1 MNYTYYKRYR
11 PSPKRTNFKSFFW
24 LVLILVVLLLV
35 LKGCVS
41 VVSSLLKDKEDEAT
55 LTLNKGSAQVV
66 EWGQTDSQEVADA
79 QLLLVGDTVQTG
91 EGSIVTLTFTNGTTV
106 MLDQNS
112 KMTFAKATVTDS
124 AQTLE
129 VDLLDGRAFVKQAP
143 QDENQ
148 PTLLLHTAVM
158 NIESMSASYLASNQ
172 SNKQYIYGFD
182 GQATVRF
189 VDRSQEDS
197 VIDTATI
204 EKGKKSVLTD
214 DAEKNLLARESV
226 TLIGDAGDDLMGD
239 SFIAFVNGEISALGT
254 AEETSPP
261 EDATPPVDATAPV
274 DATTTET
281 VTEASAPV
289 PVPVSSLQIKV
300 TSPGL
305 NSTIQ
310 KNAIAIEGVIVA
322 GTADHVTITWDG
334 NGKPYTLAG
343 FKAGNS
349 SFRYVADATYGNFK
363 VGVNTFTVV
372 AYAADGTVSNTVTV
386 VITAQF

>member
-11 PSPKRTNFKSFFW
+11 PSPKRASFKSFFW

-55 LTLNKGSAQVV
+55 LTLNKGSAEVV
-66 EWGQTDSQEVADA
+66 EWGQTDAQEVADA

-124 AQTLE
+124 SQTLE

-143 QDENQ
+143 EDENQ

-172 SNKQYIYGFD
+172 SNKQYIYGFE

-239 SFIAFVNGEISALGT
+239 SFVAFVNGDSTALGT
-254 AEETSPP
+254 AEETTPP
-261 EDATPPVDATAPV
+261 EDATVPT
-274 DATTTET
+274 DATTTTTTET
-281 VTEASAPV
+281 PV
-289 PVPVSSLQIKV
+289 PVPAPTPVSSLQIQV

-343 FKAGNS
+343 FKAGSS

-363 VGVNTFTVV
+363 AGVNTFTVV

-386 VITAQF
+386 VITGQF

>member
-66 EWGQTDSQEVADA
+66 EWGQTDSQDVADA

-91 EGSIVTLTFTNGTTV
+91 EGSIVTLSFTNGTTV

-197 VIDTATI
+197 VIDTVTI

-239 SFIAFVNGEISALGT
+239 SFIAFVNGESSFLGT
-254 AEETSPP
+254 AEETTPP
-261 EDATPPVDATAPV
+261 EDATPPVTETTAPV
-274 DATTTET
+274 DATTTTET
-281 VTEASAPV
+281 PAPA
-289 PVPVSSLQIKV
+289 PVSSLQIKV

-334 NGKPYTLAG
+334 NGNPYTLAG
-343 FKAGNS
+343 FKAGGS

-363 VGVNTFTVV
+363 AGVNTFTVV